1 MVRTKRWSRIEY
13 ERLIDLGIFH
23 EDERLELLG
32 GHLLVREPQGD
43 PHALA
48 IELCHDALR
57 VALGPDWRVRVHLPV
72 ALDDDSEPE
81 PDLSVVQ
88 GRPREIK
95 GRSIPSHPVLIVE
108 VAESS
113 LAFDRRDKGG
123 LYARAGVADYWI
135 LNLVDRLL
143 EVYRKPTPDS
153 EAPFGWRYSTPQSLP
168 PGAFI
173 SPLAAPQARGCGSP
187 GACPASRP
195 AGVRSRV

>member
-1 MVRTKRWSRIEY
+1 MTSTVRTKRWSRIEY
-13 ERLIDLGIFH
+13 ERLIELGIFH

-32 GHLLVREPQGD
+32 GHLLVREPLGD

-57 VALGPDWRVRVHLPV
+57 AALGPGWRVRVQLPV
-72 ALDDDSEPE
+72 ALDDESEPE

-113 LAFDRRDKGG
+113 LAFDRGEKAS
-123 LYARAGVADYWI
+123 LYARAGIPDYWI
-135 LNLVDRLL
+135 VNLVDRLL
-143 EVYRKPTPDS
+143 EVYRDPTPDS
-153 EAPFGWRYSTPQSLP
+153 EAPVGWRYGVTNSLGP
-168 PGAFI
+168 EAFL
-173 SPLAAPQARGCGSP
+173 SPLAAPHARVSVADLLP
-187 GACPASRP
+187 S
-195 AGVRSRV
+195 